1 MFTTIHKSKK
11 INESAHTVFLFSNLK
26 SISSKHFSKQE
37 LDYIKQQV
45 EKNEQKTLLIN
56 RLKQQVFVLIIDEKK
71 EKHATIESVRTKA
84 ASILAS
90 IKTQK
95 IVEININNQS
105 AEKLYSLAFSE
116 GLALANYQFLKYK
129 TEKVKIT
136 SSLKKINI
144 LDASVSDAQI
154 TELQHVVDATLFT
167 RDLVNEPVSF
177 LSAPQ
182 LSKEIEKLG
191 KQAGFKVEVLSKAKI
206 EALKMG
212 GLLAVNKG
220 SVQPPTF
227 TILEWKPKNATN
239 KKPIVLVGKG
249 VVYDTG
255 GYNIKV
261 GTGME
266 TMKCDMAGAAAVAG
280 ALYAAA
286 KNKLN
291 VYVVGLIPATDNR
304 IDAKAYVAGDVITMH
319 GGKTVEVLNTDA
331 EGRLILGDALSYAKK
346 YNPELV
352 IDLATLTGAALA
364 AIGKYGIV
372 AMGNA
377 DEKIKNRLKESG
389 NVVYERLAEFP
400 FWEEYGELIKS
411 HIAEIKNLG
420 GAYGGAI
427 TAGKFLEH
435 FVDYPWMHFDIAGP
449 AFLDSKDSYRT
460 KGGTGTGVRL
470 LYHFLKNNSK

>member
-11 INESAHTVFLFSNLK
+11 INESAHTIYLFSNLK
-26 SISSKHFSKQE
+26 SISSKLFSKLE

-45 EKNEQKTLLIN
+45 EKNDQKTLLFN

-71 EKHATIESVRTKA
+71 EKYATIESLRTKA
-84 ASILAS
+84 ASILPT

-95 IVEININNQS
+95 IVEINIDNQS
-105 AEKLYSLAFSE
+105 TEKLYSLAFAE

-129 TEKVKIT
+129 TDKAKIT

-144 LDASVSDAQI
+144 LDASVSDLQI
-154 TELQHVVDATLFT
+154 TELQHIVDATLFT

-280 ALYAAA
+280 ALYATA

-291 VYVVGLIPATDNR
+291 VHVIGLIPATDNR

-411 HIAEIKNLG
+411 DVAEIKNLG
-420 GAYGGAI
+420 GPYGGAI

-449 AFLDSKDSYRT
+449 AFLEANDSYRT

-470 LYHFLKNNSK
+470 LYHFLKNNVK